1 MVLTGGS
8 SNLPGIRQLA
18 SEILGLPVRIA
29 KPENLIGLVDQLHSP
44 AYSTSVGLLYW
55 ALLMNESMAPQTSHH
70 ANGGK
75 GKLNWDFINNLL
87 KRLLPYS

>member
-1 MVLTGGS
+1 
-8 SNLPGIRQLA
+8 
-18 SEILGLPVRIA
+18 
-29 KPENLIGLVDQLHSP
+29 LIGLVDQLHSP

-55 ALLMNESMAPQTSHH
+55 ALLMNESMAPQVGHH
-70 ANGGK
+70 ASGGK